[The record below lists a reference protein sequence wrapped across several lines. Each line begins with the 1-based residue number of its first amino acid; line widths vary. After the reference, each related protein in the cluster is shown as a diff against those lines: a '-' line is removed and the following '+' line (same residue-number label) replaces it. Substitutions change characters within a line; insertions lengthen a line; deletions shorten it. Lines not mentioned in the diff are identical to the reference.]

1 MGAEGD
7 PGLRGQVGPQGHRG
21 MTGPM
26 GLMGFKGYKV
36 GVHARVCVCVRMNVW
51 CVIVVCGTY
60 SVCMCAM
67 QVIPAQSNTFC
78 ESTPLCSQL
87 YK

>member
-36 GVHARVCVCVRMNVW
+36 GVHARACVCMHAR
-51 CVIVVCGTY
+51 VCAY
-60 SVCMCAM
+60 V
-67 QVIPAQSNTFC
+67 
-78 ESTPLCSQL
+78 
-87 YK
+87 